1 MSLRKAVRESAFN
14 LARRDLAIFLE
25 EHEED
30 LIKIFREEMQQL
42 DDDLPEEAMFIDL
55 NLVGIGDMILKAALH
70 AIRRFLREVPDKS
83 PDADAVTRSKNRS
96 EAEVKPVENVPFW
109 KRKS

>member
-30 LIKIFREEMQQL
+30 LVAIFREEMQRL
-42 DDDLPEEAMFIDL
+42 DEELPEEAVFIDL

-83 PDADAVTRSKNRS
+83 PDAVTRSTDRS
-96 EAEVKPVENVPFW
+96 ETDVKPVENVPFW

>member
-1 MSLRKAVRESAFN
+1 MPFGRAVRESAFN

-25 EHEED
+25 EHEAD
-30 LIKIFREEMQQL
+30 LIEIFREEMQQL
-42 DDDLPEEAMFIDL
+42 DDDLPEEAVFIDL

-70 AIRRFLREVPDKS
+70 AIRRFLLEVPEKPS
-83 PDADAVTRSKNRS
+83 QTAD
-96 EAEVKPVENVPFW
+96 EVKPVENVPFW